1 MDKIIIEG
9 GHRLEGEVRISGA
22 KNAALPI
29 MAACLLTE
37 GRCRL
42 ENLPH
47 LQDINT
53 MAALLRH
60 MGADVDFT
68 NGRADIT
75 ADGVNDPSAPYDLV
89 KTMRASALVL
99 GPLLA
104 RYGRAR
110 VSLPGGCAIGP
121 RPINL
126 HLKAL
131 EAMGAEIELDQGYVN
146 ASAPDDGLKGTDFF
160 FDQPTVTGTE
170 NIMMA
175 AALAKGRTV
184 LRNAAMEPEVTDTA
198 NALRAMGA
206 NISGAGTEV
215 VTIDGVDSLKG
226 ASWNIMSDR
235 IEAGTFMVAAG
246 VTGGEIRIKRAPA
259 GCLDAVEKKL
269 EQTGLLFNHQ
279 DGDII
284 VHGPERILSTD
295 VKTKPFPGFPTDMQA
310 QFMALM
316 TLGSGLS
323 VVSETIFENRFMHVQ
338 ELKRMGADIRLG
350 GNTAIINGVEYLSCA
365 PVMAT
370 DLRASASLILAG
382 LAAKGQT
389 ELSRVY
395 HIDRGYERIEEKL
408 SVLGARIR
416 RISE

>member
-9 GHRLEGEVRISGA
+9 GHRLVGEVKISGA

-29 MAACLLTE
+29 MAACLLAE

-47 LQDINT
+47 LRDIDT

-60 MGADVDFT
+60 MGAEVDFT
-68 NGRADIT
+68 NGQADIT

-104 RYGRAR
+104 KFGRAR

-131 EAMGAEIELDQGYVN
+131 EAMGAVIELEQGYVN
-146 ASAPDDGLKGTDFF
+146 ASVPDSGLVGTDFF

-175 AALAKGRTV
+175 ATLAKGRTI

-198 NALRAMGA
+198 DALRVMGA
-206 NISGAGTEV
+206 NISGVGTDV
-215 VTIDGVDSLKG
+215 VIIDGVNSLKG
-226 ASWNIMSDR
+226 ARWSIMPDR
-235 IEAGTFMVAAG
+235 IETGTFMVAAG
-246 VTGGEIRIKRAPA
+246 MTGGEIRIKHAPV
-259 GCLDAVEKKL
+259 GCLDAVEKSWSRPASGSF
-269 EQTGLLFNHQ
+269 T
-279 DGDII
+279 
-284 VHGPERILSTD
+284 R
-295 VKTKPFPGFPTDMQA
+295 
-310 QFMALM
+310 MAI
-316 TLGSGLS
+316 S
-323 VVSETIFENRFMHVQ
+323 
-338 ELKRMGADIRLG
+338 
-350 GNTAIINGVEYLSCA
+350 
-365 PVMAT
+365 
-370 DLRASASLILAG
+370 SLP
-382 LAAKGQT
+382 
-389 ELSRVY
+389 
-395 HIDRGYERIEEKL
+395 DRIEC
-408 SVLGARIR
+408 
-416 RISE
+416 